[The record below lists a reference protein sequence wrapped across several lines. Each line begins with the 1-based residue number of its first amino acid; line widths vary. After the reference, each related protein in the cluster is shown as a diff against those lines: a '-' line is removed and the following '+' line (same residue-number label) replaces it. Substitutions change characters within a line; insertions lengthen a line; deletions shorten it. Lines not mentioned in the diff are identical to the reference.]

1 MNFIQLC
8 LNVNKTDMEYEFYT
22 ALSALC
28 INMLTFNAETE

>member
-1 MNFIQLC
+1 
-8 LNVNKTDMEYEFYT
+8 MEYEFYT